1 MLHMMRLLT
10 LRNAA
15 YPAYGP
21 LILRKFYGSILLQY
35 ITIIL
40 LLPLPIE
47 LAKLCEVKEKLN
59 LKLSSINKHCLWSFI
74 WSIYSYSL
82 TQHVP
87 GKKRC
92 FGGWCYHFKAYYDVQ
107 PIF

>member
-21 LILRKFYGSILLQY
+21 LILRKFYGSILQQY

-47 LAKLCEVKEKLN
+47 LAKLWSERKTESKVKF
-59 LKLSSINKHCLWSFI
+59 H
-74 WSIYSYSL
+74 
-82 TQHVP
+82 
-87 GKKRC
+87 
-92 FGGWCYHFKAYYDVQ
+92 
-107 PIF
+107 

>member
-1 MLHMMRLLT
+1 MGRFLQ
-10 LRNAA
+10 
-15 YPAYGP
+15 
-21 LILRKFYGSILLQY
+21 QY

-74 WSIYSYSL
+74 
-82 TQHVP
+82 
-87 GKKRC
+87 
-92 FGGWCYHFKAYYDVQ
+92 
-107 PIF
+107 